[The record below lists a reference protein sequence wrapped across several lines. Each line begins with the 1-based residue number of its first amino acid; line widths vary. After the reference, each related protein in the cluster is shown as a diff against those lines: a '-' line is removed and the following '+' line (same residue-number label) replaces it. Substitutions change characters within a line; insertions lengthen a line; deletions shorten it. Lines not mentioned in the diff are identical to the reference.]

1 MDKKLRQGTLCV
13 QAGYKAKNGEPIELP
28 IIQSTTFKYDDSDEM
43 AKLFD
48 LEKEGYFYTRLQN
61 PTNDAVAAKIAT
73 LEGGVGAV
81 LTSSGQAAN
90 FYAIFNICQA
100 GDHFIT
106 SNEIYG
112 GTYNLFGVTLKKLG
126 IDCTF
131 ISQEASDEEI
141 QAAFR
146 PNTKAMFGE
155 TISNPGCAV
164 FDIERFAKIAH
175 KNGVPLIVDNTFA
188 TPVNCRPF
196 EWGDWTMLGLVL
208 LGNIIGCLLSAWLIA
223 YAQPDCIEPAS
234 KILAGRL
241 AKGPFACF
249 LLAIGCGFIMTTAV
263 EFARKGKMLPLLLGV
278 PVFILCGFAHSIAD
292 AFYFLVSPS
301 EQLLQM
307 DVLIVYVS
315 EVLGNF
321 VGCNLYRWM
330 LVFEPKEDKKC

>member
-1 MDKKLRQGTLCV
+1 MRKIRPLAILAGICISIGCVVNLRV
-13 QAGYKAKNGEPIELP
+13 
-28 IIQSTTFKYDDSDEM
+28 
-43 AKLFD
+43 
-48 LEKEGYFYTRLQN
+48 
-61 PTNDAVAAKIAT
+61 
-73 LEGGVGAV
+73 GGVAGAV
-81 LTSSGQAAN
+81 LFAFGLTTVVYYGLKL
-90 FYAIFNICQA
+90 YTGTA
-100 GDHFIT
+100 GFIR
-106 SNEIYG
+106 I
-112 GTYNLFGVTLKKLG
+112 K
-126 IDCTF
+126 
-131 ISQEASDEEI
+131 
-141 QAAFR
+141 
-146 PNTKAMFGE
+146 
-155 TISNPGCAV
+155 
-164 FDIERFAKIAH
+164 
-175 KNGVPLIVDNTFA
+175 
-188 TPVNCRPF
+188 
-196 EWGDWTMLGLVL
+196 GDWTMLGLVL

-292 AFYFLVSPS
+292 AFYFLVSPA
-301 EQLLQM
+301 EQLLQT

>member
-1 MDKKLRQGTLCV
+1 MKQIRKIIPLAILAGNCISIGCVVNLRV
-13 QAGYKAKNGEPIELP
+13 
-28 IIQSTTFKYDDSDEM
+28 
-43 AKLFD
+43 
-48 LEKEGYFYTRLQN
+48 
-61 PTNDAVAAKIAT
+61 
-73 LEGGVGAV
+73 GGVAGAV
-81 LTSSGQAAN
+81 LFAFGLTTVVYYGLKL
-90 FYAIFNICQA
+90 YTGTA
-100 GDHFIT
+100 GFIRM
-106 SNEIYG
+106 
-112 GTYNLFGVTLKKLG
+112 K
-126 IDCTF
+126 
-131 ISQEASDEEI
+131 
-141 QAAFR
+141 
-146 PNTKAMFGE
+146 
-155 TISNPGCAV
+155 
-164 FDIERFAKIAH
+164 
-175 KNGVPLIVDNTFA
+175 
-188 TPVNCRPF
+188 
-196 EWGDWTMLGLVL
+196 GDWTMLCLVL

-301 EQLLQM
+301 EQLLQTS
-307 DVLIVYVS
+307 VLIVYVA